1 MLAFGASQNPSVL
14 LSTAGANLSGLAA
27 LPLTHQEMQAIQQSM
42 QQQALQQL
50 ALLQR
55 GAAGPQ
61 LGSQFFLQSHVIA
74 ILSEDEATAF
84 C

>member
-14 LSTAGANLSGLAA
+14 LSGAPNLGGLAG

-55 GAAGPQ
+55 GTAPQ
-61 LGSQFFLQSHVIA
+61 LNHQFLLQSHVSSKSIR
-74 ILSEDEATAF
+74 
-84 C
+84 